1 MGSAAAKQ
9 VAAGLAA
16 AGSNTMPPSTGAPAC
31 ALTKWPSAASALLWH
46 ACTPPAEAPASL
58 DAQLAL
64 IRPKLSRD
72 ESYKLGKL
80 SRSTLHLL
88 FDELRYASGSASLE
102 ASWDVLSCALRYA
115 YGQRREDLFLLPLLL
130 NALRSEPTGRAQTF
144 VELGALDGMSMSNTY
159 MLERCFSWRGL
170 LVEANPANYAKLAAS
185 PRNVTKRHAAVCAG
199 DGSAGATVRMSIAG
213 DNYAAMADLVDTK
226 RKRHVG
232 DGVVEVGCRSLT
244 QLMREAGLHHGATF
258 LSLDVSRNEPRTA
271 RASHASATS
280 LEIYCVTRPRRTCE
294 ANGPANKRNPAPAK
308 RGPHAICVSWRSQL
322 RAATC
327 NARSHRRNPP
337 CRRWRAQRRLCWRT
351 SIPPASA
358 SSWPRRARNTRKA
371 TRESS
376 SSCARA
382 GCTFSAGS
390 WTAWCGCESNMHGG
404 ISRAGSLSV
413 H

>member
-1 MGSAAAKQ
+1 
-9 VAAGLAA
+9 
-16 AGSNTMPPSTGAPAC
+16 MPPVLRHAPFTGAPAC

-46 ACTPPAEAPASL
+46 ACTPPADSSL

-72 ESYKLGKL
+72 ESYKVGKL

-88 FDELRYASGSASLE
+88 FDELRYASGNASLE

-159 MLERCFSWRGL
+159 MLERCFSWNGL
-170 LVEANPANYAKLAAS
+170 LVEANPANYVKLAAS

-199 DGSAGATVRMSIAG
+199 DGSTGATVRMSITG
-213 DNYAAMADLVDTK
+213 HNYAAMADLVDTK

-258 LSLDVSRNEPRTA
+258 LSLDVSRKEPRTA
-271 RASHASATS
+271 RASHASA
-280 LEIYCVTRPRRTCE
+280 EP
-294 ANGPANKRNPAPAK
+294 
-308 RGPHAICVSWRSQL
+308 
-322 RAATC
+322 
-327 NARSHRRNPP
+327 
-337 CRRWRAQRRLCWRT
+337 
-351 SIPPASA
+351 
-358 SSWPRRARNTRKA
+358 
-371 TRESS
+371 
-376 SSCARA
+376 
-382 GCTFSAGS
+382 
-390 WTAWCGCESNMHGG
+390 
-404 ISRAGSLSV
+404 
-413 H
+413 

>member
-1 MGSAAAKQ
+1 
-9 VAAGLAA
+9 
-16 AGSNTMPPSTGAPAC
+16 MPPSTGAPAC
-31 ALTKWPSAASALLWH
+31 ALTKWPSVASALLWH

-88 FDELRYASGSASLE
+88 FDELRHASGSASVE
-102 ASWDVLSCALRYA
+102 TSWDVLSCALRYA

-258 LSLDVSRNEPRTA
+258 LSLDVSRKVLEPRARPTPPPQALRSTASHRPGA
-271 RASHASATS
+271 RA
-280 LEIYCVTRPRRTCE
+280 RPTGR
-294 ANGPANKRNPAPAK
+294 P
-308 RGPHAICVSWRSQL
+308 IL
-322 RAATC
+322 
-327 NARSHRRNPP
+327 
-337 CRRWRAQRRLCWRT
+337 
-351 SIPPASA
+351 
-358 SSWPRRARNTRKA
+358 
-371 TRESS
+371 
-376 SSCARA
+376 
-382 GCTFSAGS
+382 
-390 WTAWCGCESNMHGG
+390 
-404 ISRAGSLSV
+404 
-413 H
+413 

>member
-1 MGSAAAKQ
+1 MLLLLLYPYVRRAYLDYCSRRARDVGYYHYTHQSKPCQHSALGARAVGCARGSAQ
-9 VAAGLAA
+9 VDRARPDTTSQRAERGP
-16 AGSNTMPPSTGAPAC
+16 NTMPPSTGAPAC

-80 SRSTLHLL
+80 SRSTVHLL

-159 MLERCFSWRGL
+159 MLERCLSWRGL

-258 LSLDVSRNEPRTA
+258 LSLDVSRKEFRTA
-271 RASHASATS
+271 RASHTSAAS
-280 LEIYCVTRPRRTCE
+280 LEIYCVTRPR
-294 ANGPANKRNPAPAK
+294 AHV
-308 RGPHAICVSWRSQL
+308 RGQRSGQ
-322 RAATC
+322 
-327 NARSHRRNPP
+327 
-337 CRRWRAQRRLCWRT
+337 
-351 SIPPASA
+351 
-358 SSWPRRARNTRKA
+358 
-371 TRESS
+371 
-376 SSCARA
+376 
-382 GCTFSAGS
+382 
-390 WTAWCGCESNMHGG
+390 
-404 ISRAGSLSV
+404 
-413 H
+413 